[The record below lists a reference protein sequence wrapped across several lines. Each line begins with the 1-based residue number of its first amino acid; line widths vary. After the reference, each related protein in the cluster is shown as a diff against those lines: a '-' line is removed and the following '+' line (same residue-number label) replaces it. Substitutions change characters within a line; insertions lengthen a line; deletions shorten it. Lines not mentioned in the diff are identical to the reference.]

1 MITAPEAP
9 GALGKAAEPRQLL
22 VYLEELGTWLT
33 ALRQQL
39 GEIDQL
45 ARDADKSQEL
55 YPDIRLGMS
64 LWQAITNRFQLLLTT
79 WDSGRVGA
87 RELEMLSSQIWGR
100 LDAGPVGPRTTD
112 LQGMSLPEA
121 CRLSDALVGQL
132 RQRLGLGTAEAQ
144 TQTRLRDLVA
154 QVERLREQVK
164 LEPPSTLLSA
174 QTRLSSIEK
183 HLKELEETSSR
194 GGDIGGLLG
203 AIEVDAATFE
213 RDMIVNGVKRR
224 EQALSSEKAVAER
237 DQLIARAA
245 KLRDLVAFVAGRV
258 SPAPRYAVPDV
269 VALGAVPGAQNVLA
283 SYTEQLA
290 QVKRA
295 LDHVEAAN
303 LGALDAIEALKRDRA
318 ELTAPNSNSPRAELL
333 KVLDELITTEPL
345 PLAAAQSLIAAIQH
359 LAEYEKP
366 L

>member
-1 MITAPEAP
+1 MITAPKAP
-9 GALGKAAEPRQLL
+9 GALAEAAEPRALL
-22 VYLEELGTWLT
+22 VYLSQLGEWLT
-33 ALRQQL
+33 AFRQQL
-39 GEIDQL
+39 SEIDQL
-45 ARDADKSQEL
+45 ARDTDKSEAL

-64 LWQAITNRFQLLLTT
+64 LWQAITNRYQLLLTT

-100 LDAGPVGPRTTD
+100 LDSGQAGPRTTD

-132 RQRLGLGTAEAQ
+132 RQRLGLGTAAAQ
-144 TQTRLRDLVA
+144 NQVRLRDLAA

-164 LEPPSTLLSA
+164 LEPAGTLLSA
-174 QTRLSSIEK
+174 QARLSSIEK
-183 HLKELEETSSR
+183 HFAELEETSSR

-203 AIEVDAATFE
+203 AIEADAATFE
-213 RDMIVNGVKRR
+213 RDMIINGVKRR
-224 EQALSSEKAVAER
+224 EQTLSVEKAVAER

-245 KLRDLVAFVAGRV
+245 RLRELVAFVAGRV
-258 SPAPRYAVPDV
+258 SPSPRYAVPDV
-269 VALGAVPGAQNVLA
+269 VALGAVPSAQNVLA

-303 LGALDAIEALKRDRA
+303 LAALDAVETLKRDRA
-318 ELTAPNSNSPRAELL
+318 ELTAPSPKSPRSELV
-333 KVLDELITTEPL
+333 KVLDELILLEPL
-345 PLAAAQSLIAAIQH
+345 PLTAAQSLSTAIQR
-359 LAEYEKP
+359 LADYEKS